1 MTGMVTT
8 TRTFDAIEKVIDAFS
23 EADRRA
29 ATDIGRVK

>member
-1 MTGMVTT
+1 MVTT

-29 ATDIGRVK
+29 ATDVGKV